1 MIRYDVSH
9 WTITDGKTGL
19 LLFAQSLE
27 ELLAIHSHDSHK
39 VPALNFHYLGYEILS
54 VIDLIEDDVL
64 DRGNLI
70 PLLAEMR
77 TLFQQDQIAHK
88 YFGNDFDAI
97 FYKKNA
103 KGEYEKKPIK
113 IETSKEIDA
122 LLPAL
127 KKGMRFIVSELNR
140 NDQYYHELIQQIK
153 IQITESGEDLLRLD
167 SLYSLTKIIA
177 SELINKGYNQS
188 YIYDCIK
195 QTFFIPNM
203 L

>member
-103 KGEYEKKPIK
+103 KGEYEKK
-113 IETSKEIDA
+113 A
-122 LLPAL
+122 
-127 KKGMRFIVSELNR
+127 
-140 NDQYYHELIQQIK
+140 DQ
-153 IQITESGEDLLRLD
+153 DRD
-167 SLYSLTKIIA
+167 
-177 SELINKGYNQS
+177 
-188 YIYDCIK
+188 
-195 QTFFIPNM
+195 
-203 L
+203 

>member
-70 PLLAEMR
+70 PLLR
-77 TLFQQDQIAHK
+77 INILGTTLMLYSTK
-88 YFGNDFDAI
+88 RMLKVNM
-97 FYKKNA
+97 KKSRSRSRLA
-103 KGEYEKKPIK
+103 KK
-113 IETSKEIDA
+113 
-122 LLPAL
+122 L
-127 KKGMRFIVSELNR
+127 MRFSPL
-140 NDQYYHELIQQIK
+140 
-153 IQITESGEDLLRLD
+153 
-167 SLYSLTKIIA
+167 
-177 SELINKGYNQS
+177 
-188 YIYDCIK
+188 
-195 QTFFIPNM
+195 
-203 L
+203 